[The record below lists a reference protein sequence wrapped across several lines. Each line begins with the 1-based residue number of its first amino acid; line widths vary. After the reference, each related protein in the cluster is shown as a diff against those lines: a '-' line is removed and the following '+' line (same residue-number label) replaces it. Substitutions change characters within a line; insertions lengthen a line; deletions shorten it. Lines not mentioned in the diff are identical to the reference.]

1 MIRQDLV
8 TRRDRDIVK
17 TGTIQLPSSIQSF
30 MQTLK
35 ISKVGDSLSIVLS
48 PEILQKLQ
56 VGEGDSIMA
65 IETVDGIKLI
75 ADDLKFQAGIEA
87 YNKVVNKYSKALE
100 ELAK

>member
-1 MIRQDLV
+1 
-8 TRRDRDIVK
+8 
-17 TGTIQLPSSIQSF
+17 

-48 PEILQKLQ
+48 SEILQKLQ
-56 VGEGDSIMA
+56 VGEGDSVMA
-65 IETVDGIKLI
+65 RETLNGIELI
-75 ADDLKFQAGIEA
+75 ADDLKLQAGIEA